1 MFVKINGERHDL
13 CRAVDHGDE
22 ILEADGCGA
31 PRQESCIEIPREND
45 VSLRSAAGYRNGPAP
60 PYGASLKELAAEAL

>member
-22 ILEADGCGA
+22 ILEADVVERRDRKAVLKFPGRMMCRYGRPRDIVTDRRRPMA
-31 PRQESCIEIPREND
+31 PR
-45 VSLRSAAGYRNGPAP
+45 
-60 PYGASLKELAAEAL
+60 